1 VLIDSQFKRPEAP
14 PGKDAFPM
22 LVTTTNT
29 VEGAKIR
36 EYAGV
41 VSGEVIF
48 GANVLRDFM
57 AGIRD
62 IVGGRADA
70 YEQTL
75 REAREAAMGEMIA
88 EATRLG
94 ANGVIGVDIDY
105 ETVGSSGSMLLVSA
119 SGTAVIL
126 EWEK

>member
-1 VLIDSQFKRPEAP
+1 
-14 PGKDAFPM
+14 M
-22 LVTTTNT
+22 LTTTTNT
-29 VEGAKIR
+29 VEGARIR
-36 EYAGV
+36 EYLGV

-62 IVGGRADA
+62 VIGGRSEA

-75 REAREAAMGEMIA
+75 REAREHALREMIG
-88 EATRLG
+88 EASALG
-94 ANGVIGVDIDY
+94 ANAVIGVDIDY

-126 EWEK
+126 DWN